1 MDDIETVV
9 KVTIT
14 MPEMLH
20 RRIKAVAAME
30 GKSVSEIVRSG
41 LEEYI
46 SLALEE
52 DSVIRTAL
60 QVKEDLASGR
70 QRSHRWEEVKERL
83 RRNRQAEAVTAR

>member
-1 MDDIETVV
+1 MDIEAIV

-30 GKSVSEIVRSG
+30 GTSVSEIVRGS
-41 LEEYI
+41 LEEYV

-70 QRSHRWEEVKERL
+70 QRSRRWEEVKARL
-83 RRNRQAEAVTAR
+83 RSRHAEAAATR